1 MGPYDVVR
9 VLGEGGFGR
18 TLEAR
23 HRVLGL
29 RACLKVGHRR
39 EDDWM
44 LLEEA
49 RLLWDL
55 HHPCLPTLRDLFE
68 TERGLVL
75 AMRFVEGTP
84 LGRLDPDSATRVLGR
99 LVRALKVLH
108 HRGIVHNDIKPANII
123 LEPDRTGVVLVDFG
137 AASRRPRSASVAPA
151 YTPVFTAPEVV
162 GGRPPTP
169 ESDFYSLGMTIL
181 AALGADL
188 ERRIQPPGVPER
200 LLELLADMTR
210 REAGRRERDP
220 LERVKSLL

>member
-1 MGPYDVVR
+1 MGPYDVLR
-9 VLGEGGFGR
+9 GLGEGGFAR

-29 RACLKVGHRR
+29 RACLKVGLRR
-39 EDDWM
+39 DDDWM

-55 HHPCLPTLRDLFE
+55 HHPCLPTLRDVFHHE
-68 TERGLVL
+68 GQLVL
-75 AMRFVEGTP
+75 AMRFVEGTR
-84 LGRLDPDSATRVLGR
+84 LGRLDPPSATRVLGR

-108 HRGIVHNDIKPANII
+108 HRGIVHNDVKPANII

-137 AASRRPRSASVAPA
+137 AASRRPRSDSMAPA
-151 YTPVFTAPEVV
+151 YTPVFTAPEVA

-181 AALGADL
+181 SALGADV
-188 ERRIQPPGVPER
+188 ERRGLPAGVPR
-200 LLELLADMTR
+200 PLLELLVAMTR
-210 REAGRRERDP
+210 PEVERRERDP
-220 LERVKSLL
+220 LERIKRIL